1 MELFLKCAGGAMVGV
16 VLILALGR
24 KDLGLLLGMAVCAMI
39 AIAAV
44 RYLEPVMDL
53 LDRLQTLGGID
64 GDLVAIVLKA
74 VGISMVTEI
83 AGLVCTDSGNASLAK
98 VLQILGVSVMLWIS
112 LPIFEALLTLI
123 QEILEGL

>member
-1 MELFLKCAGGAMVGV
+1 MELFLKCAGGALVGV

-53 LDRLQTLGGID
+53 LDRLQNLGGID

-74 VGISMVTEI
+74 VGISLVTEI
-83 AGLVCTDSGNASLAK
+83 AGLICTDSGNASLAK
-98 VLQILGVSVMLWIS
+98 VLQILGVSVILWIS

>member
-1 MELFLKCAGGAMVGV
+1 MVGV

>member
-1 MELFLKCAGGAMVGV
+1 MELFLKCAGGALVGV

-74 VGISMVTEI
+74 VGISLVTEI

-98 VLQILGVSVMLWIS
+98 VLQILGMSVMLWIS

>member
-24 KDLGLLLGMAVCAMI
+24 RDLGLLLGMAVCAMI
-39 AIAAV
+39 AISAV

-74 VGISMVTEI
+74 VGISLVTEI

-112 LPIFEALLTLI
+112 LPIFEALLALI

>member
-1 MELFLKCAGGAMVGV
+1 MELFLKCAGGALVGV

-44 RYLEPVMDL
+44 HYLEAVMDL
-53 LDRLQTLGGID
+53 LDRLQNLGGID